1 MAQFC
6 ARLWILFEAP
16 RKQDAVA
23 GMCGRAGKQQ
33 TNARAQSSR
42 QAGSEFSE
50 TTVSTWPSSDTSDE
64 MAGTLIT
71 GMPSFAGA
79 RRRRRGSLP
88 FLFFFF
94 FLFSN
99 AAIRMMGSKSQSL
112 LIRAPFVFDN
122 TLVIR
127 LGSHNMMDQGDHRTH
142 ACIKSWNLFAARED
156 KCSVYTI
163 VRTTC
168 GGLAEYCYPSVPF
181 YYTYKQTNAGTPSA
195 AKNSVERAFE
205 PTLL

>member
-112 LIRAPFVFDN
+112 LIRAAFVFDN

-127 LGSHNMMDQGDHRTH
+127 LGSHTMMDQGDTERLPALSPGICLPLGRTS
-142 ACIKSWNLFAARED
+142 APYS
-156 KCSVYTI
+156 
-163 VRTTC
+163 TT
-168 GGLAEYCYPSVPF
+168 
-181 YYTYKQTNAGTPSA
+181 YYLRRSCRITA
-195 AKNSVERAFE
+195 
-205 PTLL
+205 LLN